1 MNVRAAFAG
10 GLLAALALGA
20 APAATQALAGQ
31 SASGQ
36 GASGQGGPA
45 RPAVRISVR
54 GGDPSRGAVVFQQC
68 YACHSVV
75 AGEVGLSGPNL
86 FGVVGRAAGVEAG
99 FDYSPALQAAVTERD
114 LAWSARELDR
124 FLADP
129 EQALP
134 GTSMAF
140 VGLTDPRDRADVIAY
155 LTRASG
161 P

>member
-1 MNVRAAFAG
+1 MAG
-10 GLLAALALGA
+10 GLLVAVALGVA
-20 APAATQALAGQ
+20 APAAPGVLAGQ
-31 SASGQ
+31 TAM
-36 GASGQGGPA
+36 GQGGPA

-54 GGDPSRGAVVFQQC
+54 GGDPDRGAVVFQQC

-75 AGEVGLSGPNL
+75 DGEVGLSGPNL
-86 FGVVGRAAGVEAG
+86 LGVVGRAAGAEAG
-99 FDYSPALQAAVTERD
+99 FDYSPALRGAAGERG
-114 LAWSARELDR
+114 LAWTARELDR

-155 LTRASG
+155 LARAPG

>member
-31 SASGQ
+31 S
-36 GASGQGGPA
+36 ASGQGGPA

-99 FDYSPALQAAVTERD
+99 FDYSPALRAAVSERD

-140 VGLTDPRDRADVIAY
+140 VGLADPRDRADVIAY